1 MAVSTARIEE
11 GDPPEDA
18 ADWLAE
24 IDSALKR
31 EDAWRKRGKKVV
43 QRYRDERGDRS
54 TISKVNIL
62 WSNTEVLRA
71 ALYSRQPKPDV
82 RRRFPDTRQTTGVS
96 RAAAEVVE
104 RSVAFANDVGQID
117 EPLVSAINDM
127 LLPGRGTVWVSYE
140 PEIEGDEGYGVEND
154 GGDGVYEN
162 AQAMP
167 MRPVLPEVSAARGMG
182 EPGVVSPEA
191 PRIVSQELKLE
202 YVYWEDFCH
211 GKARKWC
218 DVPWVARR
226 HVLRKDQ
233 FRSKFPNAKEGV
245 QLDYKMDDAS
255 EAESSRDGPAY
266 VEVWEIWDRP
276 SSRRLYVGRGYAD
289 VLQSD
294 DDPYGLTG
302 LFPCPRPLYSVTTTD
317 RLIPNPEFLQYQ
329 DQANELDTVATRIN
343 RLLDQ
348 MQFKGIY
355 DAAIGGDKSSLKDV
369 SSAGDGEFLPADN
382 WIGLKEKGGIEGV
395 FGFWPIERIAPIIA
409 QLTDRAMRLTQ
420 QIYEVTGISDVIRG
434 ATDPRETKGAQQLK
448 AQFGSMRMQAR
459 QREVQRFIRDCYRME
474 AEIIAEHFTEDTLKE
489 ITGLEFE
496 EAPAPMMGHNGGPP
510 MMGINPMPPPQIG
523 GAQGQMAAPPMG
535 QPAMGGA
542 EAASMQQQ
550 MPDQMAQPGEAKPT
564 WSEIMAILRS
574 DKMRS
579 YRIDIET
586 DTTALEDA
594 EAEKSS
600 RIEFMDAVNS
610 MLEKAYLAATT
621 APMML
626 PIIRETFL
634 FGIRSFKV
642 GRSLEQAAEDA
653 FDQLIK
659 TPPQQPQQEQP
670 QPTGPD
676 PEVEKAKIALEDKKV
691 TQEGEFK
698 KGQLVLDGEKLKLE
712 RDKFGADVAKT
723 KADLALRMGEQ
734 NQQLMMPQEGP
745 DGVPLPTPVS
755 GLEAVMARLDSI
767 VQTMAVSQA
776 SQQRTMAQLAAT
788 AAAPKRVVRGPDGR
802 VVGVEPVPLQ

>member
-11 GDPPEDA
+11 GGPPEDA

-31 EDAWRKRGKKVV
+31 EDSWRKRGKKVV

-82 RRRFPDTRQTTGVS
+82 RRRFPDTKQTTGVS

-127 LLPGRGTVWVSYE
+127 LLPGRGTVWISYE
-140 PEIEGDEGYGVEND
+140 PEIEGDEGYGVENVS
-154 GGDGVYEN
+154 GNGDI
-162 AQAMP
+162 AD
-167 MRPVLPEVSAARGMG
+167 RPEISGDYANGAGRGALDADAVGMG
-182 EPGVVSPEA
+182 EPVGSGS

-233 FRSKFPNAKEGV
+233 FKSKFPNAKEGV
-245 QLDYKMDDAS
+245 HLDYKLDDAS
-255 EAESSRDGPAY
+255 DTESGKDGPAY

-276 SSRRLYVGRGYAD
+276 SNRRLYVGRGYAD

-355 DAAIGGDKSSLKDV
+355 DAAVGGDKSSLKDV
-369 SSAGDGEFLPADN
+369 ASAGDGEFLPADN

-459 QREVQRFIRDCYRME
+459 QREVQRFVRDCYRLE

-496 EAPAPMMGHNGGPP
+496 EAPPMMGHNGGPP
-510 MMGINPMPPPQIG
+510 MMP
-523 GAQGQMAAPPMG
+523 APMG
-535 QPAMGGA
+535 QPAQTGGQPMMGA
-542 EAASMQQQ
+542 DAASMQQQ

-676 PEVEKAKIALEDKKV
+676 PEIEKGKIAIESKKV
-691 TQEGEFK
+691 DQDGEYK
-698 KGQLVLDGEKLKLE
+698 KGQLLLDAEKLKLE
-712 RDKFGADVAKT
+712 RDKHDTEVAKAR
-723 KADLALRMGEQ
+723 ADMSLRMGEQ
-734 NQQLMMPQEGP
+734 NQQLMVPQESP
-745 DGVPLPTPVS
+745 DGIPLPSPVS
-755 GLEAVMARLDSI
+755 AIEAVISRLDSI
-767 VQTMAVSQA
+767 VQTMAISQA
-776 SQQRTMAQLAAT
+776 NQQRTMAQLAAT